1 MERTLVILKPC
12 TVQRGLMGEIITRFE
27 RKGFRIVAMKMV
39 NLDDEILS
47 KHYAHLKDKPFFP
60 ILLRSM
66 KSAPAVLMCVEGL
79 EAIRVVREMG
89 GVTNGRNA
97 ALGTI
102 RGDYCA
108 SKTENIVHTSDS
120 PESAAAELARFFTE
134 SDYCTYQCDTISGFY
149 AEDEL

>member
-1 MERTLVILKPC
+1 MERTLVILKPA
-12 TVQRGLMGEIITRFE
+12 TVQRALCGEVISRFE
-27 RKGFRIVAMKMV
+27 KKGLKIVAMKMV
-39 NLDDEILS
+39 NLTDELLFE
-47 KHYAHLKDKPFFP
+47 HYGHLKDKPFFP

-66 KSAPAVLMCVEGL
+66 KKTPVVLMALEGVE
-79 EAIRVVREMG
+79 AVRVVREMG

-102 RGDYCA
+102 RGDYCM

-120 PESAAAELARFFTE
+120 PESAAIELARFFKE
-134 SDYCTYQCDTISGFY
+134 EEYCTYANYQVDAFY